1 MNKKVFHTLE
11 YNKIID
17 LLAAHASSARAK
29 EMCLNLSPSCD
40 MDAITHALQE
50 TNDALSR
57 IYKKGSMNLSGIHDV
72 GASMKRLE
80 IGGSLSITE
89 FLRLTSLL
97 EAAKRAKAYGR
108 NDKDDAPADSLTA
121 YFNQLE
127 LSLPRK
133 SNAVLFPRTK
143 SATTPAA
150 I

>member
-57 IYKKGSMNLSGIHDV
+57 IYKKYYGVFTADLTLRSRQTCKGIW
-72 GASMKRLE
+72 
-80 IGGSLSITE
+80 TE
-89 FLRLTSLL
+89 
-97 EAAKRAKAYGR
+97 
-108 NDKDDAPADSLTA
+108 
-121 YFNQLE
+121 
-127 LSLPRK
+127 
-133 SNAVLFPRTK
+133 
-143 SATTPAA
+143 
-150 I
+150 